1 MSSLENLS
9 PKLPGQKYP
18 IHIDWFPML
27 KGQSITNRSVSSV
40 NADTGAAV
48 AVAVDVG
55 VSGSV
60 QTFRV
65 QGGNAGSKYKI
76 TASVTLT
83 DGSIFEKDYYLD
95 VVPNLRPLF
104 ELRKQSSEKIDL
116 GIFFAKQLK
125 DEVIETVSF
134 LSTDSAGN
142 SVDILVDRGFR
153 DDLVSFRVQGGTH
166 GQDYFISVIV
176 DTEGEYRLIEQV
188 LIRVRDE

>member
-1 MSSLENLS
+1 MSSLENLF

-27 KGQSITNRSVSSV
+27 RGQSITSRTVVSV
-40 NADTGAAV
+40 NADTGAAANV
-48 AVAVDVG
+48 AADVG
-55 VSGSV
+55 VSGSI

-65 QGGNAGSKYKI
+65 QGGNAGDKYKI

-95 VVPNLRPLF
+95 VVPNLRPLL

-125 DEVIETVSF
+125 DDTISTVSF
-134 LSTDSAGN
+134 LSTDMSGS
-142 SVDILVDRGFR
+142 SVDILVDRGFQ
-153 DDLVSFRVQGGTH
+153 DDLVSFRVQGGTS
-166 GQDYFISVIV
+166 GQDYFVSAIV
-176 DTEGEYRLIEQV
+176 DTNGGYRYIEQV